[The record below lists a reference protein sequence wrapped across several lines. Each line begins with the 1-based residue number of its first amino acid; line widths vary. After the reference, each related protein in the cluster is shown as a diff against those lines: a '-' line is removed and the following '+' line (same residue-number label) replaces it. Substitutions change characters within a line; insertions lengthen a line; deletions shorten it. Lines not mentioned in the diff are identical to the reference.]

1 VTVVTVVPVREG
13 IEGIFE
19 SAAAVQQ
26 MAPLIQLDAL
36 LGTSLPCPIPGYEGS
51 AKIEPETFLVRI
63 SPPQGERSW
72 RTLQEVYAS
81 LRYGKVRCFRGGSY
95 EAGVWA
101 ARLAVDAGLLEIQ
114 LPALPSDDLNRRE
127 RTYMRGFMLLYAL
140 NQQHHPDDPA
150 VMFTDEF
157 AAAWCSLPARTVE
170 RAKRAVKKRG
180 LLLEVR
186 TVRTRRG
193 REAKLWLPVD
203 GADTNG
209 VDSAGEGDDDA
220 SGDHRPEDVGWTD
233 EQVQALIDG
242 HGGVREQSEAS

>member
-1 VTVVTVVPVREG
+1 
-13 IEGIFE
+13 
-19 SAAAVQQ
+19 
-26 MAPLIQLDAL
+26 
-36 LGTSLPCPIPGYEGS
+36 
-51 AKIEPETFLVRI
+51 
-63 SPPQGERSW
+63 
-72 RTLQEVYAS
+72 VYAS
-81 LRYGKVRCFRGGSY
+81 LRYDEVKYFMPGSY

-101 ARLAVDAGLLEIQ
+101 ARLALDAGLLDLE
-114 LPALPSDDLNRRE
+114 LPALPSDDLNRSE

-180 LLLEVR
+180 LLREVR

-203 GADTNG
+203 VADRDG

-220 SGDHRPEDVGWTD
+220 SGDFGPEDVGWTD
-233 EQVQALIDG
+233 AQAQALIDCQ
-242 HGGVREQSEAS
+242 GGVGEQSEAP